1 MQEVWTICRIFR
13 RSLTYKK
20 QPPVIVAA
28 VAAQPDSS
36 SNTGSLEWDTGDE
49 YMNGLP
55 PQATTTMNNDV
66 SDAYSSYQFHG
77 QWNSGVVPPPASVA
91 ETQPSPAMA
100 NAFYHDVHSSQL
112 AAPSDEYY
120 KDDGCSWDGIDRMV
134 MELTDPSVFYDCTFA

>member
-20 QPPVIVAA
+20 QPPVTVA
-28 VAAQPDSS
+28 VAALPDSS

-66 SDAYSSYQFHG
+66 SDAYNSYQFHG
-77 QWNSGVVPPPASVA
+77 QWNCGVVPLPASA

-100 NAFYHDVHSSQL
+100 NAFYHDVHSSL
-112 AAPSDEYY
+112 AAPGDEYH
-120 KDDGCSWDGIDRMV
+120 KDDGCSWDDIGRMV
-134 MELTDPSVFYDCTFA
+134 MELTDPSVFYDCTFT